1 MTKKKQ
7 HNNQTRQL
15 NPIQYIKLKART
27 LPIYKCYINSNWM
40 EKGLANIVVSRQHP
54 DGNFTSGIYLV
65 DVFCLGLKLTYVKF
79 NGSPEN
85 LNDILESYM
94 PVKDGKITLMEVDY
108 TLAHNIIY
116 GAIAFAKEYGYKPH
130 KDFSFTEYILEPDDE
145 NIELI
150 EIDFGVDGKPV
161 LIERFEEY
169 EGAPKRLSKIN
180 NNDEKETI

>member
-7 HNNQTRQL
+7 HLQTPLTPLR
-15 NPIQYIKLKART
+15 YITTKVKN
-27 LPIYKCYINSNWM
+27 LPKSKCYINNNWQ

-65 DVFCLGLKLTYVKF
+65 DIFCLGLKLTYVKF

-85 LNDILESYM
+85 LNEILESYM
-94 PVKDGKITLMEVDY
+94 PVEDGKITLMEVDY

-116 GAIAFAKEYGYKPH
+116 GAIAFAKEYGHKPH
-130 KDFSFTEYILEPDDE
+130 KDFSYSEYILEPDDE

-150 EIDFGVDGKPV
+150 EIDFGVDGKPL

-169 EGAPKRLSKIN
+169 EGAPKRLSKTN
-180 NNDEKETI
+180 NNDKKETI